1 MSSIFYQPPV
11 SLPDSVENFLFDLFR
26 SYYEAGFRDGR
37 YDMAIEIGVR
47 QLSGERPAA
56 KKPAG
61 KEQKAHRQNLS

>member
-1 MSSIFYQPPV
+1 MNSVFYQLPV
-11 SLPDSVENFLFDLFR
+11 SLPESVQEFLLAQFR
-26 SYYEAGFRDGR
+26 SCYEAGFRDGR

-61 KEQKAHRQNLS
+61 KELKAHRQNLS